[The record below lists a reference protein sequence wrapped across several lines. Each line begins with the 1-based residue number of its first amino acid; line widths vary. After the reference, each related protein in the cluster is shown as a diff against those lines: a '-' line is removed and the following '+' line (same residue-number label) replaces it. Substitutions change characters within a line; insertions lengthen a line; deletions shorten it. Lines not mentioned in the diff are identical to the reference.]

1 MAYLFDNDSSSSS
14 DHDNFDYASVAN
26 PFMRRKKANVVNEVI
41 YVEEDDYV
49 DKGKKKVIFVDDED
63 DCHDN
68 SGKKDDNTSFGRS
81 ERKNDY
87 DNVDVGEK
95 IHDFTFSNMNDVVPC
110 SGMLFDNLDEVERFY
125 RDYGRR
131 VGFEVIIRNTHRHSR
146 SNEACSP
153 IKEKKVR
160 IVSSSFGH
168 VRGLKKI

>member
-95 IHDFTFSNMNDVVPC
+95 IYDFTFSNMNDVVPC
-110 SGMLFDNLDEVERFY
+110 SGMLFDNLDEVERW
-125 RDYGRR
+125 RDIT
-131 VGFEVIIRNTHRHSR
+131 VGKLRKLPAEREEEPRTKLIATCNCV
-146 SNEACSP
+146 A
-153 IKEKKVR
+153 
-160 IVSSSFGH
+160 
-168 VRGLKKI
+168 